1 MLTER
6 RKGYEGFNEILPP
19 PPERKKLRKE
29 SILGRKKSTI
39 IDKDALG
46 EEKLEHRAVKTLHYW
61 RLHPP
66 LDYDPAKDRLAQSRG
81 ALQYG
86 QAVFKVKVEKPSWTT
101 ISKRYESPIKVYD
114 GQTGVGSCTV
124 QHQSCTND

>member
-1 MLTER
+1 M
-6 RKGYEGFNEILPP
+6 
-19 PPERKKLRKE
+19 RKE
-29 SILGRKKSTI
+29 SILGRKKSTL

-46 EEKLEHRAVKTLHYW
+46 EEKLEQRAVKTLHYW